1 MALIQIIKDNKEFY
15 LETWNEDALIDLG
28 IAYEIIPVG
37 DKFYLHS
44 TIEEILSIIG
54 TE

>member
-1 MALIQIIKDNKEFY
+1 MPLIQVIKDNKEFY
-15 LETWNEDALIDLG
+15 LETWNEPALIDLG
-28 IAYEIIPVG
+28 IPYEIIPVG

-44 TIEEILSIIG
+44 TIEEIVSIIG